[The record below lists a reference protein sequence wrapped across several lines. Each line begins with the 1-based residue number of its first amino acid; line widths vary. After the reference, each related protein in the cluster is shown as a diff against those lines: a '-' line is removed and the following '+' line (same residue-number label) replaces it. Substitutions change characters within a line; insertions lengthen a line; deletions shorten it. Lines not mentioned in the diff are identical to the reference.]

1 MADPQ
6 NYTLIP
12 QSSVQQV
19 LELNRVVKTCQSEM
33 ALAEAS
39 GDDVVKAMV
48 AAGAMNQLR
57 GLIEKV
63 MPDIRQLVGSPLGIS
78 CEQGAQW
85 PDKVVGDVV
94 LQGVLQGGRIVGG
107 EIHIASGRCYMTK
120 AYWERR
126 FKEFPGVTN
135 VQPPAMGLPRY
146 QVLCERNYATVQ
158 TKLVYRLDGKLQTL
172 DRTGDA
178 AITVVVNKGMGLDA
192 IYGKVKK
199 RLYQTAYAV
208 VSGQHVVDDE
218 EATVEGTIVEPGT
231 QQGDGRPAEDAE
243 FERKLPE
250 NPGDDIAADA
260 TSALGEQT
268 PVGTPGPVA
277 DNADRKMWLDGLYKK
292 PAKAVSA
299 WVKAAHDAGQD
310 ITAEADQYLKDLAAR
325 KNAAA

>member
-1 MADPQ
+1 MADAST
-6 NYTLIP
+6 YTLIP

-33 ALAEAS
+33 AMAEAS

-57 GLIEKV
+57 GLILTC
-63 MPDIRQLVGSPLGIS
+63 MPDIMQLVGSPLGIS
-78 CEQGAQW
+78 CEQNAQW

-94 LQGVLQGGRIVGG
+94 LQGVLQGARIVGG
-107 EIHIASGRCYMTK
+107 EIHIASGRCYLTK

-126 FKEFPGVTN
+126 FKEFPGITA

-158 TKLVYRLDGKLQTL
+158 TKLVYRFDGKLQTL

-218 EATVEGTIVEPGT
+218 EAVVEGTIVEPGT
-231 QQGDGRPAEDAE
+231 TSGDNRPAEDAE
-243 FERKLPE
+243 FERKPE
-250 NPGDDIAADA
+250 NPGDDIAAA
-260 TSALGEQT
+260 AEQSLAEHT
-268 PVGTPGPVA
+268 PAPGP
-277 DNADRKMWLDGLYKK
+277 DSSPDRERWLDGLYKK
-292 PAKAVSA
+292 PNAKAAAA
-299 WVKAAHDAGQD
+299 WGRAAHDAGID
-310 ITAEADQYLKDLAAR
+310 ILAEVDQYIKKLAADR
-325 KNAAA
+325 NAKPST